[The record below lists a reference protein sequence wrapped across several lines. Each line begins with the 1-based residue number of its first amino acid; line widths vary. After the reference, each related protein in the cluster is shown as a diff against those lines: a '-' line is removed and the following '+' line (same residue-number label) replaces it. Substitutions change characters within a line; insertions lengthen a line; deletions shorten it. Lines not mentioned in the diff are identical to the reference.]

1 MPELDAISQ
10 YNRMAL
16 RARRNGAAE
25 QALEHLSHA
34 LRLSREIGRPLLEA
48 HSRHTMGIIYA
59 QAGRPELAASC
70 CRDAL
75 GLLCRAHSTS
85 ATKRMAQNISANLAA
100 FEVA

>member
-10 YNRMAL
+10 YTRMAL
-16 RARRNGAAE
+16 RAKRKGASE

-34 LRLSREIGRPLLEA
+34 LRLAREIGRPLLEA
-48 HSRHTMGIIYA
+48 RSRHTMGVIYA

-75 GLLCRAHSTS
+75 GLLCHTHSTS
-85 ATKRMAQNISANLAA
+85 AAKRMAQSISANLAA